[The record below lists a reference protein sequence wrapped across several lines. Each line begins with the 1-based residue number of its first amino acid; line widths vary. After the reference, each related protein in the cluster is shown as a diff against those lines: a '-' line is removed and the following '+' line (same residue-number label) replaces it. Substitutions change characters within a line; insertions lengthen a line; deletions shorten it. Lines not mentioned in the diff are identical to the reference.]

1 MSRLFGKLVPLL
13 VLRSLCA
20 GVVPAFVFLFSTSCN
35 DRPGQQFKEVAQ
47 GVSYRYLKF
56 GEGDSIESGDYLM
69 CYLTVLDEGGDTL
82 HYVPRYPYFVEVRD
96 QLIDSVWL
104 KLGEGDSV
112 HIKSDRKI
120 LNEYLK
126 LYGPLQSDSGSV
138 IIRAS
143 LQAIMDQEELQKI
156 KKAELSKR
164 ELDEQLE
171 LQSYL
176 KHSREEFEYVNGI
189 YRKLLER
196 TDGDSVVYGDQ
207 LRVAYKG
214 YFLDG
219 YVFDDTK
226 SKGITPTFR
235 YGEDFQ
241 LLEGVQ
247 SGLMGLKE
255 GESVKIILPSRRAFG
270 EEGSLAGIVP
280 PYTSVIFEIKILKI
294 EK

>member
-1 MSRLFGKLVPLL
+1 MIY
-13 VLRSLCA
+13 
-20 GVVPAFVFLFSTSCN
+20 SCS
-35 DRPGQQFKEVAQ
+35 DRPKQQFKEVAQ
-47 GVSYRYLKF
+47 GVSYKYLKF
-56 GEGDSIESGDYLM
+56 GEGDSIQQGDYLM
-69 CYLTVLDEGGDTL
+69 CYITVLDEKADTL
-82 HYVPRYPYFVEVRD
+82 HYVPRYAYFLEVKD

-104 KLGEGDSV
+104 RLGEGDSV
-112 HIKSDRKI
+112 HIKCDRKI
-120 LNEYLK
+120 LNDYLR
-126 LYGPLQSDSGSV
+126 LYGPLQSDSGTV

-143 LQAIMDQEELQKI
+143 LQASMDEEELQKT

-171 LQSYL
+171 LQNYL
-176 KHSREEFEYVNGI
+176 KHSKENFEYINGI
-189 YRKLLER
+189 YRKILER
-196 TDGDSVVYGDQ
+196 TDGDSIGYGDQ

-219 YVFDDTK
+219 YVFDDTE